1 MALNVISNYAA
12 NVAHRNLT
20 ASDAAATSSL
30 AKLSSGTRVVTARD
44 DAASLAIGSRLN
56 LEVNALKQASVNAG
70 QAISMLQIGEGA
82 MGKVQDILT
91 RMKTLA
97 VQASSGQLSA
107 TERNMLDTEYQALLA
122 EVDRIAEDTEFN
134 GNQLV
139 NSVTEITHGV
149 TANGVINVSASG
161 FFEDAGGDD
170 GSLSF
175 TFDAAGGGTF
185 SLTASDAATGTASTY
200 QATLSIDAFDVDTVG
215 STAFLATGTAVKL
228 TSTDDGVKGFLT
240 ITLNDEF
247 DGSNATF
254 ADVAVNFETQNA
266 NSYSFKIGSGTQQ
279 HDQITVALD
288 GIGSKQLG
296 IADTDVTTQA
306 NADAA
311 SEALSLAV
319 DTLNNSRANV
329 GASQNRLDFAAANIA
344 TATEN
349 AEAARSS
356 LMDLDIAAEMTT
368 FTSKQILV
376 QAGVSMLAQANQM
389 PQNLLRLFQ

>member
-107 TERNMLDTEYQALLA
+107 TERNMLDTECQALLA

-139 NSVTEITHGV
+139 NGV
-149 TANGVINVSASG
+149 TQITSGFTGSAGVINVSATG
-161 FFEDAGGDD
+161 FFENAGGDD
-170 GSLSF
+170 GTLAF
-175 TFDAAGGGTF
+175 TFDSAGGGTF
-185 SLTASDAATGTASTY
+185 TLTASDAATGTASTY

-215 STAFLATGTAVKL
+215 STAFLVTGTAVKL
-228 TSTDDGVKGFLT
+228 QSTDDGVKGFLT

-247 DGSNATF
+247 DGSNSTF
-254 ADVAVNFETQNA
+254 SGAAVNFATENA
-266 NSYSFKIGSGTQQ
+266 NSYSFKIGSGTRQ

-288 GIGSKQLG
+288 GIGSQ
-296 IADTDVTTQA
+296 Q
-306 NADAA
+306 
-311 SEALSLAV
+311 
-319 DTLNNSRANV
+319 
-329 GASQNRLDFAAANIA
+329 
-344 TATEN
+344 
-349 AEAARSS
+349 
-356 LMDLDIAAEMTT
+356 
-368 FTSKQILV
+368 
-376 QAGVSMLAQANQM
+376 
-389 PQNLLRLFQ
+389 

>member
-1 MALNVISNYAA
+1 MALNAISNYAA

-30 AKLSSGTRVVTARD
+30 AKLSSGTRVVSARD

-56 LEVNALKQASVNAG
+56 AEVHALRQASVNAG

-82 MGKVQDILT
+82 MREIQDILI

-107 TERNMLDTEYQALLA
+107 TERRMLDNEYQALLA

-139 NSVTEITHGV
+139 NGLTEITGGV
-149 TANGVINVSASG
+149 TGSAGVINVAATG
-161 FFEDAGGDD
+161 FFEDTAGDD
-170 GSLSF
+170 GSLSY
-175 TFDAAGGGTF
+175 TYDSAGGGTF
-185 SLTASDAATGTASTY
+185 TLTATDAASGSAATYEAILSLDYIDTATG
-200 QATLSIDAFDVDTVG
+200 LMV
-215 STAFLATGTAVKL
+215 TGTAVKL
-228 TSTDDGVKGFLT
+228 ESANSDDKGFLT
-240 ITLNDEF
+240 IALNTSFNPTAAFANDPLNF
-247 DGSNATF
+247 QTVNTNA
-254 ADVAVNFETQNA
+254 
-266 NSYSFKIGSGTQQ
+266 YSFKVGSGTAPQ
-279 HDQITVALD
+279 DEITVSMN
-288 GIGSKQLG
+288 GIGTQQLG
-296 IADTDVTTQA
+296 LVDTDITNPE

-319 DTLNNSRANV
+319 DTLNTLRAEI

-344 TATEN
+344 TAVEN
-349 AEAARSS
+349 AEAARSD
-356 LMDLDIAAEMTT
+356 LMDLDIAAEMTN

-376 QAGVSMLAQANQM
+376 QAGVAMLAQANQM